1 MPARVPVP
9 LRSVPALRVSFRL
22 SCAFTQVHEG
32 PVLLQLGNCLR
43 VSQRPLLRVYRGFPS
58 GLALPQVSLNQS
70 ICGLVLPSSSK
81 FPALVSMPSFMRLK
95 RGREQ
100 FSGVSLLS
108 RLPCKPPPDGLQMRP
123 ICCLEPHQCLR
134 RFGLVVVASYQFR
147 TVCIYGGNIVLQWSF
162 VAADVREPS
171 SGDNRFEN
179 ASVEFDEET
188 LKPTYRLLWGVPG
201 RSCALNIL
209 ERLGVPKS
217 ILVAA
222 ERHLGAANTEINQ
235 VITDLE
241 KSKRDFED
249 DITVAEKYLKNVKV
263 LHTNI
268 KEAVEL
274 VQEEE
279 QNSAVYASNMLQEE
293 AHKARA
299 SLSALHQR
307 KLSAPEKTPPI
318 IPLSSETP
326 PARSLISNVEGK
338 ELMARVGSTVFVPR
352 LGKEA
357 KVVQVLSGKRM
368 VVVQSGSIQLRVS
381 FSDVKL

>member
-1 MPARVPVP
+1 MKTRLVPDCVGTDSNTMDESTELCRAWGKVKDQEALIFFDGGAKSNFISPELAALLEITPDRMGPPVEAVLAAPGRDVAITPVIGKLRLHCQGYLGHEDFYIMP
-9 LRSVPALRVSFRL
+9 L
-22 SCAFTQVHEG
+22 EG
-32 PVLLQLGNCLR
+32 CDVLLG
-43 VSQRPLLRVYRGFPS
+43 
-58 GLALPQVSLNQS
+58 
-70 ICGLVLPSSSK
+70 I
-81 FPALVSMPSFMRLK
+81 
-95 RGREQ
+95 
-100 FSGVSLLS
+100 
-108 RLPCKPPPDGLQMRP
+108 PCDK
-123 ICCLEPHQCLR
+123 
-134 RFGLVVVASYQFR
+134 
-147 TVCIYGGNIVLQWSF
+147 
-162 VAADVREPS
+162 
-171 SGDNRFEN
+171 RFEN

-201 RSCALNIL
+201 RSCALNIS

-222 ERHLGAANTEINQ
+222 ERHLGVANTEVNQ
-235 VITDLE
+235 VIMDLE

-249 DITVAEKYLKNVKV
+249 DITVAEKYLKMVKV

-307 KLSAPEKTPPI
+307 KLSAPDKTPPI
-318 IPLSSETP
+318 MPLSSETP
-326 PARSLISNVEGK
+326 PAWSLISNLEGK
-338 ELMARVGSTVFVPR
+338 ELVARVGSTVFVPR